1 MNADEPV
8 VVAHYPFR
16 TAAEA
21 ARLRL
26 EAEGIPAFLS
36 DAEVIDMMWFL
47 ADAVGWI
54 KVLVPAAE
62 AERAAAI
69 LRETE
74 QRRLIRRWRRPSG
87 ASKRRGGT
95 TMADQDGVN
104 PDEIDDLERQIYG
117 LRLHVATVYRLL
129 TSKGICSL
137 EEIKAVMEQIDAED
151 GARDEEFFGDVLDPA
166 SDEPGP

>member
-1 MNADEPV
+1 MSADEPV

-26 EAEGIPAFLS
+26 EADGIPAFLS
-36 DAEVIDMMWFL
+36 DAEVIDMNWFL
-47 ADAVGWI
+47 ADAIGWV
-54 KVLVPAAE
+54 KVVVPAAE
-62 AERAAAI
+62 AEGAAAI

-74 QRRLIRRWRRPSG
+74 QRRLMRRWRRPPG
-87 ASKRRGGT
+87 ASRQRGDT
-95 TMADQDGVN
+95 TMADQDDVD

-117 LRLHVATVYRLL
+117 LRLHVATIYRLL
-129 TSKGICSL
+129 TSKGISSP
-137 EEIKAVMEQIDAED
+137 EEIKAVMEQIDAQD

-166 SDEPGP
+166 SDEP